1 MRSTNLSGYR
11 YRDSDMEVYLNGS
24 KAVVHD
30 LTKNK
35 YFQVDEW
42 DIPNAVRIKFVQSA
56 SRVSMLQAYI
66 FTGAILCLLLG
77 NLFASS
83 VYSSTVSFSFLYL
96 FVPYIVVSV
105 ILHESAHLLCLKT
118 FGRKHDKVGFKLHY
132 FIFPA
137 FYVRMNQSLLL
148 SRAEKIVIHGAGVA
162 TNLIINSILL
172 GLNLILFKS
181 NALAITLNLTALALA
196 YNMLPILNSDGYRM
210 LLAFANIN
218 EFKHLKNN
226 PTWIRIIKIM
236 SWIFAFSYA
245 WLIATEYMVE
255 LFK

>member
-1 MRSTNLSGYR
+1 MHSANLSGYR

-30 LTKNK
+30 IAKNK
-35 YFQVDEW
+35 YFQIDEW
-42 DIPNAVRIKFVQSA
+42 GIPNAVRAKLVQSV
-56 SRVSMLQAYI
+56 SRVNMLQAYI

-77 NLFASS
+77 NLFVSS
-83 VYSSTVSFSFLYL
+83 IYSSTVPLSFLYL
-96 FVPYIVVSV
+96 FVPYIVASV
-105 ILHESAHLLCLKT
+105 IVHESAHLLCLKT

-148 SRAEKIVIHGAGVA
+148 SRAEKIIIHGAGVA
-162 TNLIINSILL
+162 ANLIINSILL

-181 NALAITLNLTALALA
+181 NALTITLNLTASALA

-218 EFKHLKNN
+218 EFKYLKNN
-226 PTWIRIIKIM
+226 PAWIWIIKIVG
-236 SWIFAFSYA
+236 WIFALSYA
-245 WLIATEYMVE
+245 WLIATEYAVK